1 MSTYVGIDLGTTA
14 TKAALIDSDGTVLA
28 RSRVAH
34 SDARKVGVGRADP
47 VAWIASVTG
56 ACRALGPAAESA
68 VALGL
73 AVHCPTALLFDA
85 DGVPLAAGLTW
96 DHPENVLHANSVR
109 DRMTDDERRRTGN
122 HLSPATLMIGAHAF
136 FADHEP
142 DALNEAHRLGLVGSW
157 LGQWFTGRSGVDPTQ
172 ASYTGAFDVS
182 GATGTWMDGLL
193 ERLAVP
199 RQLLPEIRPSLSVLG
214 ELRPFVAESLGLAP
228 GIPVIV
234 GSADTPAASYCLGAR
249 PGGTPLFIMGT
260 THVISNCISA
270 PDTRAQA
277 LQRADVRP
285 GQWLI
290 NGVTNGGDALAIGA
304 QLLGYGTSGGS
315 VQSLIED
322 AWAAS
327 RRDLTD
333 APVFIPHVVA
343 ERGPLW
349 LDQPRT
355 ALIGMVS
362 ATGARQAA
370 RGALEGVLFAD
381 RMIIESCVSAEQGP
395 VLLSGAFGSDVAVPQ
410 LLADHLDKDIR
421 VVDEGH
427 LPSIGAAGMAV
438 ETLEGHSVPAPSSRL
453 VHPRTSWRS
462 AVADRWQHYQE
473 HWQQVVGRPPL
484 EPLRTR
490 SLPRPSHLTSL
501 QGARS

>member
-1 MSTYVGIDLGTTA
+1 MSTYVGVDLGTTA

-73 AVHCPTALLFDA
+73 AVHCPTAVLFDP

-96 DHPENVLHANSVR
+96 DHPENVGHSARAHSALGAE
-109 DRMTDDERRRTGN
+109 DRRRTGN
-122 HLSPATLMIGAHAF
+122 HLSPATTMIGAHSF
-136 FADHEP
+136 FAEHEP
-142 DALNEAHRLGLVGSW
+142 EALRDAHRLGLVGSW
-157 LGQWFTGRSGVDPTQ
+157 LGQWFTGESALDRTQ

-182 GATGTWMDGLL
+182 SPAGDWMHDVLA
-193 ERLAVP
+193 RLDVP
-199 RQLLPEIRPSLSVLG
+199 AELLPPIRPSLSVLG
-214 ELRPFVAESLGLAP
+214 ALRPFVAESLGLAP
-228 GIPVIV
+228 HIPVVV
-234 GSADTPAASYCLGAR
+234 GSADTPAASFCLGVR
-249 PGGTPLFIMGT
+249 PGGAPLFIMGT
-260 THVISNCISA
+260 THVISSCIAA

-304 QLLGYGTSGGS
+304 RLLGYGNHGGS

-322 AWAAS
+322 AWADP
-327 RRDLTD
+327 RRDVGG
-333 APVFIPHVVA
+333 APVFIPHVVP

-349 LDQPRT
+349 LTEPRT
-355 ALIGMVS
+355 ALIGMV
-362 ATGARQAA
+362 AGTGERQAA
-370 RGALEGVLFAD
+370 RGVLEGVLFAD
-381 RMIIESCVSAEQGP
+381 RMIIESCVSPDQGP

-410 LLADHLDKDIR
+410 LLADLLDKDVR
-421 VVDEGH
+421 VVDESH
-427 LPSIGAAGMAV
+427 LPSIGAAAMAV
-438 ETLEGHSVPAPSSRL
+438 ETLEGHTVAPPSSRL
-453 VHPRTSWRS
+453 VHPRESWRT
-462 AVADRWQHYQE
+462 AIEDRWQHYQE
-473 HWQQVVGRPPL
+473 LWQLVVGRPPL
-484 EPLRTR
+484 TPLRT
-490 SLPRPSHLTSL
+490 PSDLTTV
-501 QGARS
+501 A

>member
-47 VAWIASVTG
+47 VAWVASVTG

-96 DHPENVLHANSVR
+96 DHPENVAHTARVR
-109 DRMTDDERRRTGN
+109 DALGAEDRRRTGN
-122 HLSPATLMIGAHAF
+122 HLSPATMMIGAHSF
-136 FADHEP
+136 FAEHEP
-142 DALNEAHRLGLVGSW
+142 DALGQAHRLGLVGSW
-157 LGQWFTGRSGVDPTQ
+157 LGQWFTGESALDRTQ

-182 GATGTWMDGLL
+182 SPDGDWMGDVLA
-193 ERLAVP
+193 RLGVP
-199 RQLLPEIRPSLSVLG
+199 AELLPPIRPSLSVLG
-214 ELRPFVAESLGLAP
+214 ALRPFVAESLGLAP
-228 GIPVIV
+228 GIPVVV
-234 GSADTPAASYCLGAR
+234 GSADTPAASFCLGVR

-260 THVISNCISA
+260 THVISNCIAA

-290 NGVTNGGDALAIGA
+290 NGVTNGGDALALGA
-304 QLLGYGTSGGS
+304 QLLGYGNHGGS

-322 AWAAS
+322 AWADP
-327 RRDLTD
+327 RRDVGG
-333 APVFIPHVVA
+333 APVFIPHVMP

-349 LDQPRT
+349 LTEPRT
-355 ALIGMVS
+355 ALIGMV
-362 ATGARQAA
+362 AGTGERQAA
-370 RGALEGVLFAD
+370 RGVLEGVLFAD
-381 RMIIESCVSAEQGP
+381 RMIIESCVSPDQGP

-410 LLADHLDKDIR
+410 MLADLLDKDIR

-427 LPSIGAAGMAV
+427 LPSIGAAAMAV
-438 ETLEGHSVPAPSSRL
+438 ETLEGHAVPAPSSRL
-453 VHPRTSWRS
+453 VHPRASWRT
-462 AVADRWQHYQE
+462 AVEDRWQHFQE
-473 HWQQVVGRPPL
+473 LWQLVVGRPPL
-484 EPLRTR
+484 APLRT
-490 SLPRPSHLTSL
+490 PSGLTTV
-501 QGARS
+501 A

>member
-56 ACRALGPAAESA
+56 ACRALGPAAGQA
-68 VALGL
+68 VAVGL

-96 DHPENVLHANSVR
+96 DHPENVRHAARVR
-109 DRMTDDERRRTGN
+109 EHLTDDERRRTGN
-122 HLSPATLMIGAHAF
+122 HLSPATMMVGAHSF
-136 FADHEP
+136 FAEHEP
-142 DALNEAHRLGLVGSW
+142 DALAEAHRLGLVGTW
-157 LGQWFTGRSGVDPTQ
+157 LGQWFTGQSGLDCTQ

-182 GATGTWMDGLL
+182 SSTGDWMDGVLD
-193 ERLAVP
+193 RLGVP
-199 RQLLPEIRPSLSVLG
+199 RELLPPIRPALSVLG
-214 ELRPFVAESLGLAP
+214 ALRPFVAESLGLAAD
-228 GIPVIV
+228 IPVVV
-234 GSADTPAASYCLGAR
+234 GSADTPAASFCLGAR

-260 THVISNCISA
+260 THVVSNCIGA

-322 AWAAS
+322 AWAAT
-327 RRDLTD
+327 RRDVTD

-362 ATGARQAA
+362 GTGQRQAA

-381 RMIIESCVSAEQGP
+381 RMIIESCVSPDQGP

-410 LLADHLDKDIR
+410 LLADMLDKDIR

-427 LPSIGAAGMAV
+427 LPSIGAASMAV
-438 ETLEGHSVPAPSSRL
+438 ETLEGHEVPGPSSRL
-453 VHPRTSWRS
+453 VHPRASWHD
-462 AVADRWQHYQE
+462 AVEDRWQHYQE
-473 HWQQVVGRPPL
+473 LWQLVVGRPPL
-484 EPLRTR
+484 APLRTR
-490 SLPRPSHLTSL
+490 PSLIP
-501 QGARS
+501 A